1 MKTIIMLLVALMSY
15 VPSAS
20 AQQEN
25 PAFSQAELDQML
37 APIALYPDV
46 LLSQILV
53 AATYPLEIV
62 EAARWSAANP
72 GLEGE
77 QAVTAVEYQAWDP
90 SVKALVAFPGVLDRM
105 NEDLNWTRALGDA
118 FLFQEAQV
126 MDSVQNLRQRAY
138 EAGNLNSTENA
149 RVVRENQV
157 IVIEPANPQVVYV
170 PYYNPQVVYGSWWW
184 PGYAPVYWGPPPGIH
199 LSLGFNWGWGRGIFV
214 SPGFFFSSFDWY
226 RRQTVVVHRQHT
238 YHHRPH
244 FVSGRHIRYADYPR
258 WQHNSNHRRGVAYRH
273 DSLQRQFGTSRR
285 SGTGY
290 ADNRRNTFDRTD
302 NINRP
307 QSGRRKQGWSSYAST
322 RSNDDQSTT
331 QNTRRRDNRSDTDRM
346 ATRDRWRTNSSNPD
360 QSGQRN
366 RDRSSYATTQSHD
379 DRSTTQSTGRR
390 DIRSDTDR
398 MTTRDRWRQSSNI
411 SPSDLSNDLNSRNSG
426 TTVQGASSGNT
437 RRQNSSYRRDNSQQR
452 ETFSQR
458 TTSDFSSN
466 REAGSLP
473 AQRRS
478 SAPDREA
485 NRNQDSRRQM
495 SSGTTLQNRR
505 ASPSSPAFSPE
516 RQQTRPST
524 NARVTRTENRL
535 QTPPSTTV
543 SRDGGGSSAGVRYRS
558 SNSNNSRGDSSGYS
572 SGRSSNRRE
581 SSNSR

>member
-15 VPSAS
+15 VPTAS

-37 APIALYPDV
+37 APITLYPDV

-53 AATYPLEIV
+53 AATYPLEVV

-77 QAVTAVEYQAWDP
+77 QAVTAVEHQAWDP
-90 SVKALVAFPGVLDRM
+90 SVKALVAFPSVLDRM

-126 MDSVQNLRQRAY
+126 MDSIQNLRQRAY
-138 EAGNLNSTENA
+138 EVGNLNSTENA

-238 YHHRPH
+238 YYHSPH
-244 FVSGRHIRYADYPR
+244 FVSGRHIRYVDYPR
-258 WQHNSNHRRGVAYRH
+258 WRHNSNHRRGVVYRH
-273 DSLQRQFGTSRR
+273 DSLHRQFGTSRR
-285 SGTGY
+285 PGSGY
-290 ADNRRNTFDRTD
+290 ADTRRNTFDRTD
-302 NINRP
+302 NINRS
-307 QSGRRKQGWSSYAST
+307 QAGRRNQGWSSYAT
-322 RSNDDQSTT
+322 TQSNDDKSTT
-331 QNTRRRDNRSDTDRM
+331 QSSGRRDNRSDTDRM
-346 ATRDRWRTNSSNPD
+346 
-360 QSGQRN
+360 
-366 RDRSSYATTQSHD
+366 
-379 DRSTTQSTGRR
+379 
-390 DIRSDTDR
+390 
-398 MTTRDRWRQSSNI
+398 TTRERWRQSSI
-411 SPSDLSNDLNSRNSG
+411 SPSGLSNDLNSRNSG
-426 TTVQGASSGNT
+426 ATAQSALSGNT
-437 RRQNSSYRRDNSQQR
+437 RRQNSFYNRDSAQR
-452 ETFSQR
+452 QETYSQR
-458 TTSDFSSN
+458 TASGFSSN
-466 REAGSLP
+466 RETASLS
-473 AQRRS
+473 AQRHS
-478 SAPDREA
+478 SAPNREA

-505 ASPSSPAFSPE
+505 TSSSGLSFPAFSPE
-516 RQQTRPST
+516 RQQTRPYT
-524 NARVTRTENRL
+524 DARVTRIENRP
-535 QTPPSTTV
+535 QAPSSSTTV
-543 SRDGGGSSAGVRYRS
+543 SSDRGGASTSVLYRS
-558 SNSNNSRGDSSGYS
+558 SNSNYSRGDSGNYS
-572 SGRSSNRRE
+572 SGRSSSRRE
-581 SSNSR
+581 SSDSR